1 MLNFESAQFVD
12 PKIQIAPRELPVE
25 EMMKVGNVLQ
35 DRFDKAMENETK
47 TQAFIRKLKSS
58 SNPADHAVADQIMS
72 NYNQR
77 IKDRATNGRY
87 QDMQWQTQQDALDV
101 AGMYE
106 GLSNRAK
113 QIAEYEKAIDLNPKV
128 SDPKVK
134 QHLKEQYRKNIT
146 QAQFDSEKRMLQGLD
161 VSAPNIVNDFDY
173 GKWAMDNAGQW
184 KPSTIAGKKV
194 EQKFY
199 KPGARLPDGT
209 TSEGGVYRTVGSS
222 SVQKVT
228 DEEIKQGLE
237 KIAFSNPDL
246 QAALE
251 RDKQV
256 YGDNI
261 AYKNLNNAIKS
272 AADAHSFSNIV
283 TDKESVYDQ
292 AATARYGY
300 GYGNEAFNPDL
311 HFNAVVSQI
320 DLDKS
325 VEDVRNNQ
333 AKIASANFDAN
344 GNFKKSSL
352 LDNEG
357 HILKHGN
364 NKKNHTIFDKIEL
377 DENGHIVK
385 EEKNTNQVPEYSSLN
400 QIVPD
405 WQIKRIRDQHPG
417 YTDKQVFDDFS
428 NQKADAAKLLLKK
441 YNVSSKEMAGVVD
454 ANTKR
459 LLTTLPFKVKDGN
472 EDRDATEDE
481 IQQALK
487 DGQVSYI
494 PASGQTVVNSKGLKL
509 ISALGEQG
517 KSIDANPY
525 QVRMSQMKQML
536 QSALDPSVNFETSI
550 GKFEMPEPVRQP
562 DGSLQNEM
570 THFRMIKKGDVAT
583 DENGKKYY
591 VNSDQIQQVTPEGK
605 IVNRYG
611 LDSEGLNKFV
621 NHI

>member
-1 MLNFESAQFVD
+1 
-12 PKIQIAPRELPVE
+12 
-25 EMMKVGNVLQ
+25 
-35 DRFDKAMENETK
+35 
-47 TQAFIRKLKSS
+47 
-58 SNPADHAVADQIMS
+58 
-72 NYNQR
+72 
-77 IKDRATNGRY
+77 
-87 QDMQWQTQQDALDV
+87 
-101 AGMYE
+101 
-106 GLSNRAK
+106 
-113 QIAEYEKAIDLNPKV
+113 
-128 SDPKVK
+128 
-134 QHLKEQYRKNIT
+134 
-146 QAQFDSEKRMLQGLD
+146 
-161 VSAPNIVNDFDY
+161 
-173 GKWAMDNAGQW
+173 
-184 KPSTIAGKKV
+184 
-194 EQKFY
+194 
-199 KPGARLPDGT
+199 
-209 TSEGGVYRTVGSS
+209 
-222 SVQKVT
+222 
-228 DEEIKQGLE
+228 
-237 KIAFSNPDL
+237 
-246 QAALE
+246 
-251 RDKQV
+251 
-256 YGDNI
+256 
-261 AYKNLNNAIKS
+261 
-272 AADAHSFSNIV
+272 
-283 TDKESVYDQ
+283 
-292 AATARYGY
+292 
-300 GYGNEAFNPDL
+300 
-311 HFNAVVSQI
+311 
-320 DLDKS
+320 
-325 VEDVRNNQ
+325 
-333 AKIASANFDAN
+333 
-344 GNFKKSSL
+344 
-352 LDNEG
+352 
-357 HILKHGN
+357 
-364 NKKNHTIFDKIEL
+364 L

-472 EDRDATEDE
+472 KDRDATEDE

-621 NHI
+621 NHNLSNAVMDFTEK